1 MAKVQ
6 KNKERPPIVVVM
18 GHVDHGKTKL
28 LDYIRKTN
36 VIAGEAGGITQSI
49 GAYEI
54 VHSGKRITFID
65 TPGHEAFSKMRERG
79 AGAADLAI
87 LVVAADEGVKLQTKE
102 ALKNIIEAK
111 IPFIVAINKIDKPNS
126 DVERVKTELG
136 EAGVY
141 LEGRGGTISYQ
152 EISAATGQGISE
164 LLDLLLVAAELE
176 DLVYD
181 PTRPARGFIIEG
193 HTDPARGN
201 TVTAIV
207 VGGALHLHD
216 EIGTK
221 TARGRVRIL
230 ENFLGKTIESA
241 EPSEPII
248 IVGFEKLPAAGEEFA
263 VGMVPT
269 AGAAPTLRAPEK
281 PVSAPVQEPAAGEP
295 SVPEVPEAPKAGT
308 GKKEF
313 RVIVRA
319 DVGGSAEAL
328 AEMLQAIERPNAI
341 IKIVSSSAGDVADG
355 DVNLAISTGSVIAV
369 FNAKVQKVAVSLAK
383 QNNIKILSSPVIYQ
397 LLKDVEKAL
406 DEAVPKPPQGVL
418 KVLATFRPRD
428 GKQVVGGKVTEG
440 MLKNKAS
447 LEIWREGKKVGVGKI
462 LNLQA
467 GKKDAGTVEAGNE
480 CGILFDGGDAKEGD
494 ELKYF

>member
-36 VIAGEAGGITQSI
+36 IMAGEAGGITQSI

-111 IPFIVAINKIDKPNS
+111 IPFIVAINKIDKENS

-141 LEGRGGTISYQ
+141 LEGRGGTVSYQ
-152 EISAATGQGISE
+152 EISAVTGDGISQ

-263 VGMVPT
+263 VGLVP
-269 AGAAPTLRAPEK
+269 AAAAASRVAER
-281 PVSAPVQEPAAGEP
+281 PVSAPVQEPVAGEAP
-295 SVPEVPEAPKAGT
+295 DQEAPEAPKAGT

-319 DVGGSAEAL
+319 DVGGSAEAFS
-328 AEMLQAIERPNAI
+328 EMLQAIERPNAI
-341 IKIVSSSAGDVADG
+341 IKIVSSGAGDVADG
-355 DVNLAISTGSVIAV
+355 DVNLAISTGSIIAV

-383 QNNIKILSSPVIYQ
+383 QSNIKILSSPVIYQ